1 MKTNY
6 VIGETYYYEGQKFK
20 LIKIKDCGETYP
32 LILIRES
39 DNEMFTF
46 TLKGALVKGWKPT
59 LSTSPT
65 EFIAPKSTEDIYNDL
80 ANEAMERIIKA
91 HGMTE
96 PMLFNCKPIKS
107 CAENKKEIKIEQ
119 AIALLKS
126 EGYTITK
133 QY

>member
-6 VIGETYYYEGQKFK
+6 VIGETYYDKGKPYTLTE
-20 LIKIKDCGETYP
+20 ITNDKDYP
-32 LILIRES
+32 LSVRS
-39 DNEMFTF
+39 KSGFVNCF
-46 TLKGALVKGWKPT
+46 TLDGRYYTSHEPS

-65 EFIAPKSTEDIYNDL
+65 EFIAPKSTEYIYNDL

-107 CAENKKEIKIEQ
+107 CAENKKEIKIEK

-133 QY
+133 KY